1 MPRKKNNMDESKDM
15 EESVV
20 EHEEENEPIL
30 EIKKKAYRVV
40 LVAPN
45 RIVYEVSPKLGNSTT
60 PDIWNGKLKIG
71 DTIYLN
77 EE

>member
-1 MPRKKNNMDESKDM
+1 MPRKKKNMDELEDAEKFVDDG
-15 EESVV
+15 
-20 EHEEENEPIL
+20 ENEPIL

>member
-1 MPRKKNNMDESKDM
+1 MPRKKKNMDELEDIENFVDASENKPI
-15 EESVV
+15 V
-20 EHEEENEPIL
+20 EP
-30 EIKKKAYRVV
+30 KKKAYRVV

>member
-1 MPRKKNNMDESKDM
+1 MPRKKKIIDELKNVEDVVSEHGNENNLIA
-15 EESVV
+15 
-20 EHEEENEPIL
+20 EP
-30 EIKKKAYRVV
+30 KKKAYRVV

-71 DTIYLN
+71 DTIYLP